1 MMDAKM
7 IHATLEAWD
16 AVGHLP
22 ICTKEVQ
29 HATDLLTDA
38 VTAALC
44 SIEDVDSVTFEH
56 GSMGSIYFDLWKE
69 DDEWTISVKVRVSN
83 HRAGKRACENAADI
97 VVGDSVEEIN
107 RQLTKARQAMANE
120 IELVLG

>member
-1 MMDAKM
+1 MDART
-7 IHATLEAWD
+7 IHATLGAWD

-22 ICTKEVQ
+22 VFTRHVQ
-29 HATDLLTDA
+29 DATDLLTDTVA
-38 VTAALC
+38 KALC

-56 GSMGSIYFDLWKE
+56 GSMGSIYFDLWKD
-69 DDEWTISVKVRVSN
+69 DDEWTISVRVRVSN
-83 HRAGKRACENAADI
+83 HKAGKRACENAADI
-97 VVGDSVEEIN
+97 VAGDSVDEIN

>member
-1 MMDAKM
+1 MNAQM

-97 VVGDSVEEIN
+97 VVGNSVEEIN

>member
-1 MMDAKM
+1 MDAKL

-22 ICTKEVQ
+22 VCTRQVQ
-29 HATDLLTDA
+29 DATDLLTDA
-38 VTAALC
+38 VTNALC

-56 GSMGSIYFDLWKE
+56 GSMGSIYFDLWKD
-69 DDEWTISVKVRVSN
+69 DDEWTISVRVRVSN
-83 HRAGKRACENAADI
+83 HKAGKRACENAADI
-97 VVGDSVEEIN
+97 VVGDSVDEIN

-120 IELVLG
+120 IEFVLG

>member
-1 MMDAKM
+1 MDARA
-7 IHATLEAWD
+7 IHATLGAWD

-22 ICTKEVQ
+22 ICTRQVQ
-29 HATDLLTDA
+29 DATDLLTDA
-38 VTAALC
+38 VTKALC

-56 GSMGSIYFDLWKE
+56 GSMGSIYFDLWKD
-69 DDEWTISVKVRVSN
+69 DDEWTISVRVRVSN
-83 HRAGKRACENAADI
+83 HKAGKRACENAADI
-97 VVGDSVEEIN
+97 VVGDSIDEIN